1 MKHNKKELE
10 AIIDKTMNGVR
21 DEHLD
26 PRAVD
31 GSASRVW
38 ARIATEQNTSTAAD
52 RTTVA
57 AEHINSCADFQSLIP
72 SYLRR
77 ELSPAR
83 TLLLEDHS
91 QECIP
96 CRKALKEARTGR
108 TAAAMRATVKPA
120 SSSGVNFTSWRW
132 AVAASIAIAV
142 AVGALFF
149 SKLMPSGGTLAATV
163 ESTSGA
169 IYRVTDAGTLA
180 MAVGEEIGK
189 GVRVRTAKDSGAV
202 VRLADGS
209 RVEMRERAEFSI
221 SENGGGV
228 TLHLDRGDVIVEAAK
243 QGAGHLFVATP
254 DSLVS
259 VKGTIFAVGSGTK
272 GSRVSVVEGE
282 VHVNHAGADKVLL
295 PGDQTTT
302 GASLRPVSVKDDIA
316 WSRNATRYA
325 KMVTELAALRKD
337 IAAQVPHPGVRY
349 SSRFLDL
356 APEGTVFYAALPNL
370 ATTLGESHR
379 IMQERIAQ
387 NPALSEWMKGQ
398 EGSVAHGPGLNEAMA
413 RVREFGEYLGDEI
426 VVTAGTNAQGQPDA
440 FLVLGELKNAGGF
453 RPFLEKQIADLKTAE
468 KDAPNV
474 RIIEDPS
481 AADAVPTP
489 SSAAAAVEE
498 TTTVIAGKKGSA
510 VKKAA
515 RGRQFRDELYIWVR
529 DDFFAASPKIESLRG
544 LQAAINAPGTNRF
557 AGTPFYARI
566 ADVYREGA
574 GLIVAADLEKVIA
587 QATADAAKVPG
598 GQGRLDLYRQTGL
611 LNLKHFVVEQKEV
624 RAKTQSRA
632 VLTFNE
638 PRRGIASWLA
648 APGPM
653 GALKFVSPDANVATA
668 FVVKEPTLLVDD
680 LLGFMETASPDLR
693 KRLRELETQNGLDI
707 KRDFAAPLGGEF
719 AFAIDGPVL
728 PTPSWKMVMEV
739 YDQKH
744 LQGTFESVVGK
755 LNAWAAEHGQKGL
768 TLTASGGS
776 PNIYTLRSVD
786 FGLEVHYTFAEGYL
800 IAAPTS
806 ALLTRALQYRESGVS
821 LLTSARFTA
830 ALPEDGNTNFSA
842 VFYHNLAPLLQPLA
856 GAIGD
861 RAKSLGEEQQ
871 KAIAAF
877 AANSEPTLAYAY
889 AQGDRITLAANTEGG
904 PFGLSPGS
912 LLGLPNSFAMQHI
925 LMEAME
931 GKSGGDHHTREKK

>member
-1 MKHNKKELE
+1 MKRNKKELE
-10 AIIDKTMNGVR
+10 AI
-21 DEHLD
+21 LD
-26 PRAVD
+26 QTVNSVLGEQPDTQVVD
-31 GSASRVW
+31 AAASRVW
-38 ARIATEQNTSTAAD
+38 ARIAAEQNPSAVVMTAA
-52 RTTVA
+52 A
-57 AEHINSCADFQSLIP
+57 PASEHINNCDDFQSLIP

-83 TLLLEDHS
+83 ALLLEDHT

-108 TAAAMRATVKPA
+108 TAAARAQFNQPA
-120 SSSGVNFTSWRW
+120 PAARTGFTTWRW
-132 AVAASIAIAV
+132 AVAASLAMAV

-149 SKLMPSGGTLAATV
+149 SNLMPSGGALAATV
-163 ESTSGA
+163 ESANGA
-169 IYRVTDAGTLA
+169 LYRVTDAGTLA
-180 MAVGEEIGK
+180 MVVGEEIGK

-209 RVEMRERAEFSI
+209 RVEMRERSEFSI
-221 SENGGGV
+221 SQNGQGV

-259 VKGTIFAVGSGTK
+259 VKGTIFSVGSGTK

-282 VHVNHAGADKVLL
+282 VHVKHSGADKVLL

-302 GASLRPVSVKDDIA
+302 GASLVPVAVKDDIA
-316 WSRNATRYA
+316 WSRNASRYA
-325 KMVTELAALRKD
+325 KMVTELAAMRKD
-337 IAAQVPHPGVRY
+337 IAQQVPHPGVRY
-349 SSRFLDL
+349 STRFLDL
-356 APEGTVFYAALPNL
+356 APEGTVLYAALPNL

-387 NPALSEWMKGQ
+387 NPALSQWMREQ
-398 EGSVAHGPGLNEAMA
+398 EASAAHGPGLNQTMA
-413 RVREFGEYLGDEI
+413 RVREFGQYLGDEI
-426 VVTAGTNAQGQPDA
+426 VVTAGTNAQGTPDA
-440 FLVLGELKNAGGF
+440 FLVLGELKNAQGF
-453 RPFLEKQIADLKTAE
+453 RPFLEKQIGDLKSVD
-468 KDAPNV
+468 KGAPKV
-474 RIIEDPS
+474 SIIDDPS
-481 AADAVPTP
+481 AVASAP
-489 SSAAAAVEE
+489 AAAA
-498 TTTVIAGKKGSA
+498 TTNGDKKTV
-510 VKKAA
+510 
-515 RGRQFRDELYIWVR
+515 RGHINNNELFIWIR
-529 DDFFAASPKIESLRG
+529 DDFFAASPKLEQLKG
-544 LQAAINAPGTNRF
+544 LQATINAPGTNRF
-557 AGTPFYARI
+557 AGTSFYSRI
-566 ADVYREGA
+566 ADVYKEGA

-587 QATADAAKVPG
+587 QATSDAAKVG
-598 GQGRLDLYRQTGL
+598 GQQQLDLYRQTGL

-624 RAKTQSRA
+624 KAKTQSRA
-632 VLTFNE
+632 VLSFNE

-653 GALKFVSPDANVATA
+653 GALKFISPDANVATA

-693 KRLRELETQNGLDI
+693 KRLRELETQNSLDL

-728 PTPSWKMVMEV
+728 PTPSWKMIMEV
-739 YDQKH
+739 YDQQH
-744 LQGTFESVVGK
+744 LQQTFESVVGK
-755 LNAWAAEHGQKGL
+755 LNAWAAANGQKGL

-821 LLTSARFTA
+821 LVTSARFTA

-861 RAKSLGEEQQ
+861 RAGSLNEDQQ

-877 AANSEPTLAYAY
+877 AANSQPTLAYAY

-925 LMEAME
+925 MMEAME
-931 GKSGGDHHTREKK
+931 GKGDAKEKK

>member
-1 MKHNKKELE
+1 MKRNKKELE
-10 AIIDKTMNGVR
+10 AIIDQTVN
-21 DEHLD
+21 
-26 PRAVD
+26 AVLSEQPD
-31 GSASRVW
+31 TRTVDDAGSRVW
-38 ARIATEQNTSTAAD
+38 ARIAAD
-52 RTTVA
+52 RNISA
-57 AEHINSCADFQSLIP
+57 AATSPSATASEHINNCGDFQSLIP

-83 TLLLEDHS
+83 TLLLEDHT

-108 TAAAMRATVKPA
+108 TAAVRAQLNSPA
-120 SSSGVNFTSWRW
+120 RSSQANFTAWRW
-132 AVAASIAIAV
+132 AVAASLAVAV
-142 AVGALFF
+142 AVGALFL
-149 SKLMPSGGTLAATV
+149 SNRLPSGAALAATV
-163 ESTSGA
+163 ESANGA
-169 IYRVTDAGTLA
+169 LYRVTDAGTLA

-209 RVEMRERAEFSI
+209 RVEMRERSEFSI
-221 SENGGGV
+221 TETAQGV
-228 TLHLDRGDVIVEAAK
+228 TLNLDRGDVIVEAAK

-259 VKGTIFAVGSGTK
+259 VKGTIFSVGSGTK
-272 GSRVSVVEGE
+272 GSRVSVIEGE
-282 VHVNHAGADKVLL
+282 VHVNHSGADKVLL

-302 GASLRPVSVKDDIA
+302 GASLVPVAVKDDIA
-316 WSRNATRYA
+316 WSRNASRYA
-325 KMVTELAALRKD
+325 KMVTELAALRKEV
-337 IAAQVPHPGVRY
+337 AQQVPHPGVRY
-349 SSRFLDL
+349 STRFLDL
-356 APEGTVFYAALPNL
+356 APEGTVLYAALPNL

-387 NPALSEWMKGQ
+387 NPALSQWMREQ
-398 EGSVAHGPGLNEAMA
+398 ESSSAHGPGLNQTMA
-413 RVREFGEYLGDEI
+413 RVREFGQYLGDEI
-426 VVTAGTNAQGQPDA
+426 VVTAGTNAQGNPDA
-440 FLVLGELKNAGGF
+440 FLVLGELKNAQGF
-453 RPFLEKQIADLKTAE
+453 RPFLEKQIGDLKSVD
-468 KDAPNV
+468 KGAPKIS
-474 RIIEDPS
+474 IIDDPATVTP
-481 AADAVPTP
+481 AAV
-489 SSAAAAVEE
+489 AAAPA
-498 TTTVIAGKKGSA
+498 TTGGAKTV
-510 VKKAA
+510 A
-515 RGRQFRDELYIWVR
+515 RKINNNNELFIWIR
-529 DDFFAASPKIESLRG
+529 DDFFAASPKIESLRS

-557 AGTPFYARI
+557 AGTPFYTRI
-566 ADVYREGA
+566 ADVYKEGA
-574 GLIVAADLEKVIA
+574 GLIVAADLERVIA
-587 QATADAAKVPG
+587 QATSDVAKAG
-598 GQGRLDLYRQTGL
+598 GQQRLDLYRQTGL

-624 RAKTQSRA
+624 KAKTQSRA
-632 VLTFNE
+632 VVTFNE

-693 KRLRELETQNGLDI
+693 KRLRELETQNGIDL

-728 PTPSWKMVMEV
+728 PTPSWKMIMEV
-739 YDQKH
+739 YDQQH
-744 LQGTFESVVGK
+744 LQQTFESVVGK
-755 LNAWAAEHGQKGL
+755 LNAWAAQHGQKGL

-821 LLTSARFTA
+821 LVTSARFTS

-856 GAIGD
+856 ESIGD

-871 KAIAAF
+871 KAITAF
-877 AANSEPTLAYAY
+877 AANTTPTLAYAY

-925 LMEAME
+925 LMEAMD
-931 GKSGGDHHTREKK
+931 GKKAGGSPDKK

>member
-1 MKHNKKELE
+1 MTHNKKDLE
-10 AIIDKTMNGVR
+10 AIIDETLNGVR
-21 DEHLD
+21 NEHLD

-31 GSASRVW
+31 DTASRVW

-52 RTTVA
+52 KTTVA
-57 AEHINSCADFQSLIP
+57 AEHINSCADFQSLLP

-83 TLLLEDHS
+83 TLLLEDHT

-96 CRKALKEARTGR
+96 CRKALKEARTGVR
-108 TAAAMRATVKPA
+108 TAAARATLQPA
-120 SSSGVNFTSWRW
+120 RSSGSNFTSWRW

-142 AVGALFF
+142 AFGALFF
-149 SKLMPSGGTLAATV
+149 SKFMPSGSALAATV

-169 IYRVTDAGTLA
+169 LYRVTDAGTLA
-180 MAVGEEIGK
+180 MAVGEEVGK

-209 RVEMRERAEFSI
+209 RVEMRERSEFSI
-221 SENGGGV
+221 SENGGGL

-302 GASLRPVSVKDDIA
+302 GANLALVSVKDDIA
-316 WSRNATRYA
+316 WSSNATRYA

-337 IAAQVPHPGVRY
+337 IAQQVPHPGVRY

-356 APEGTVFYAALPNL
+356 APEGTVLYAALPNL

-387 NPALSEWMKGQ
+387 NPALAAWMKEQ
-398 EGSVAHGPGLNEAMA
+398 EGSAAHGAGLDQAMA

-426 VVTAGTNAQGQPDA
+426 VVTAGMNAQGHPDA

-453 RPFLEKQIADLKTAE
+453 RPFLEKQVGDLKTAE
-468 KDAPNV
+468 KGAPNV

-481 AADAVPTP
+481 AVAVPAP
-489 SSAAAAVEE
+489 AATTTVTE
-498 TTTVIAGKKGSA
+498 TTTVNRKGRT
-510 VKKAA
+510 VKKTGG
-515 RGRQFRDELYIWVR
+515 GRRVDHELYVWIR

-544 LQAAINAPGTNRF
+544 LQAAINASGTNRF
-557 AGTPFYARI
+557 AGTPFYSRI
-566 ADVYREGA
+566 ADVYKEGA
-574 GLIVAADLEKVIA
+574 GLIVAADLEKVIN
-587 QATADAAKVPG
+587 QATSDAAKVPG
-598 GQGRLDLYRQTGL
+598 GQARLDLYRQTGL
-611 LNLKHFVVEQKEV
+611 LNLKHFVIEQKEV
-624 RAKTQSRA
+624 KAKTQSRA
-632 VLTFNE
+632 VVTFNE

-693 KRLRELETQNGLDI
+693 KRLRELETQNGLDLR
-707 KRDFAAPLGGEF
+707 RDFAAPLGGEF
-719 AFAIDGPVL
+719 AFAIDGPLL

-755 LNAWAAEHGQKGL
+755 LNEWAAQHGQKGL

-856 GAIGD
+856 GAISE

-877 AANSEPTLAYAY
+877 AANSQPTLAYAY

-925 LMEAME
+925 LMEAMD
-931 GKSGGDHHTREKK
+931 GKKSDNTREKK

>member
-1 MKHNKKELE
+1 MKRNKKELE
-10 AIIDKTMNGVR
+10 AIIDQTVK
-21 DEHLD
+21 
-26 PRAVD
+26 AVVGEQPD
-31 GSASRVW
+31 AQTVDAAASRTW
-38 ARIATEQNTSTAAD
+38 ARIAAEQNGA
-52 RTTVA
+52 TVA
-57 AEHINSCADFQSLIP
+57 ASAAPASAHINNCGDFQSLIP
-72 SYLRR
+72 SYLRH

-83 TLLLEDHS
+83 TLLLEDHT

-96 CRKALKEARTGR
+96 CRKSLKEARTGR
-108 TAAAMRATVKPA
+108 TAAARAAFNQPA
-120 SSSGVNFTSWRW
+120 RTSQTNFTAWRW
-132 AVAASIAIAV
+132 AVAASLAV
-142 AVGALFF
+142 AVVVGALFF
-149 SKLMPSGGTLAATV
+149 SNRFLDTGAALAATV
-163 ESTSGA
+163 ESANGA
-169 IYRVTDAGTLA
+169 LYRVTDAGTLA

-209 RVEMRERAEFSI
+209 RVEMRERSEFSI
-221 SENGGGV
+221 SQNGQGV

-259 VKGTIFAVGSGTK
+259 VKGTIFSVGSGTK

-282 VHVNHAGADKVLL
+282 VHVKHSGADKVLL
-295 PGDQTTT
+295 PGDQTVT
-302 GASLRPVSVKDDIA
+302 GASLVPVAVKDDIA
-316 WSRNATRYA
+316 WSRNASRYA

-337 IAAQVPHPGVRY
+337 IAQQVPHPGVRY
-349 SSRFLDL
+349 STRFLDL
-356 APEGTVFYAALPNL
+356 APEGTVLYAALPNL

-387 NPALSEWMKGQ
+387 NPALSQWMK
-398 EGSVAHGPGLNEAMA
+398 EHESSTAHGPGLNQTMA
-413 RVREFGEYLGDEI
+413 RVREFGQYLGDEI
-426 VVTAGTNAQGQPDA
+426 VVTAGTNAQGDPDA
-440 FLVLGELKNAGGF
+440 FLVFGELKNGAEF
-453 RPFLEKQIADLKTAE
+453 RSFLEKQIADLKSAE
-468 KDAPNV
+468 KGAPNV
-474 RIIEDPS
+474 RIIDDPS
-481 AADAVPTP
+481 AVT
-489 SSAAAAVEE
+489 SSAPAAA
-498 TTTVIAGKKGSA
+498 TTGDKKVARKIANNN
-510 VKKAA
+510 
-515 RGRQFRDELYIWVR
+515 ELFVWVR
-529 DDFFAASPKIESLRG
+529 ADFFAASPKLDSLRG
-544 LQAAINAPGTNRF
+544 LQATINAPGTNRF
-557 AGTPFYARI
+557 AGTPFYKRI
-566 ADVYREGA
+566 GEVYKEGA
-574 GLIVAADLEKVIA
+574 GLIVAADLERIIA
-587 QATADAAKVPG
+587 QATSDAAKVG
-598 GQGRLDLYRQTGL
+598 GQQRLDLYRQTGL

-624 RAKTQSRA
+624 KAKTQSRA
-632 VLTFNE
+632 VLSFNE

-693 KRLRELETQNGLDI
+693 KRLRELETQNGLDL

-739 YDQKH
+739 YDQQH

-755 LNAWAAEHGQKGL
+755 LNAWAAQHGQKGL

-800 IAAPTS
+800 IAAPTA

-821 LLTSARFTA
+821 LMTSARFTS

-856 GAIGD
+856 GAVGD
-861 RAKSLGEEQQ
+861 RAKSLSEDQQ

-877 AANSEPTLAYAY
+877 AANSQPTLAYAY

-925 LMEAME
+925 MMEAME
-931 GKSGGDHHTREKK
+931 GKGGAPEKK

>member
-1 MKHNKKELE
+1 MKRNKKELE
-10 AIIDKTMNGVR
+10 AILDQTVDAVRAEQPDTHAIDT
-21 DEHLD
+21 
-26 PRAVD
+26 A
-31 GSASRVW
+31 ASRVW
-38 ARIATEQNTSTAAD
+38 ARIAADQNISSAATSPTAA
-52 RTTVA
+52 A
-57 AEHINSCADFQSLIP
+57 PASEHINNCGDFQTLIP
-72 SYLRR
+72 FFLRH

-83 TLLLEDHS
+83 ALLLEDHT

-108 TAAAMRATVKPA
+108 TAAVRAQLNSPA
-120 SSSGVNFTSWRW
+120 RLTGANFTAWRW
-132 AVAASIAIAV
+132 AVAASVLVAV
-142 AVGALFF
+142 AVGALFL
-149 SKLMPSGGTLAATV
+149 SNRLPSGGALAATV
-163 ESTSGA
+163 ESANGA
-169 IYRVTDAGTLA
+169 LYRVTDAGTLA

-202 VRLADGS
+202 VRLSDGS
-209 RVEMRERAEFSI
+209 RVEMRERSEFSVTQ
-221 SENGGGV
+221 NGQGV

-272 GSRVSVVEGE
+272 GSRISVVEGE
-282 VHVNHAGADKVLL
+282 VHVNHSGADKVLL

-302 GASLRPVSVKDDIA
+302 GASLKPVSVKDDIA
-316 WSRNATRYA
+316 WSRNASRYA

-337 IAAQVPHPGVRY
+337 IAQQVPHPGVRY
-349 SSRFLDL
+349 STRFLDL
-356 APEGTVFYAALPNL
+356 APEGTVLYAALPNL

-387 NPALSEWMKGQ
+387 NPALSQWMREQ
-398 EGSVAHGPGLNEAMA
+398 ESSTAHGPGLNQTMA
-413 RVREFGEYLGDEI
+413 RVREFGQYLGDEI
-426 VVTAGTNAQGQPDA
+426 VVTAGTDAGGNPDA
-440 FLVLGELKNAGGF
+440 FLVLGELKNAQGF
-453 RPFLEKQIADLKTAE
+453 RPFLEKQIADLKSAE
-468 KDAPNV
+468 KGAPKIS
-474 RIIEDPS
+474 IIDDPG
-481 AADAVPTP
+481 AA
-489 SSAAAAVEE
+489 
-498 TTTVIAGKKGSA
+498 TTTTTTAAPAPATAAKTKGDRKVARKVINNN
-510 VKKAA
+510 
-515 RGRQFRDELYIWVR
+515 ELYVWIR
-529 DDFFAASPKIESLRG
+529 NDFFAASPKLESLRG
-544 LQAAINAPGTNRF
+544 LQATMNAPGTNRF
-557 AGTPFYARI
+557 AGTPFYSRI

-574 GLIVAADLEKVIA
+574 GLIVAADLERVIA
-587 QATADAAKVPG
+587 QATSDAAKVG
-598 GQGRLDLYRQTGL
+598 GQQRLDLYRQTGL

-624 RAKTQSRA
+624 KAKTQSRA
-632 VLTFNE
+632 VLSFNE

-693 KRLRELETQNGLDI
+693 KRLRELETQNGLDL

-728 PTPSWKMVMEV
+728 PTPSWKMIMEV
-739 YDQKH
+739 YDQQH
-744 LQGTFESVVGK
+744 LQQTFESVVGK
-755 LNAWAAEHGQKGL
+755 LNAWAAQNGQKGL
-768 TLTASGGS
+768 TLSASGGS

-800 IAAPTS
+800 IAAPTA

-821 LLTSARFTA
+821 LVTSARFTS

-861 RAKSLGEEQQ
+861 RAQSLGEEQQ

-877 AANSEPTLAYAY
+877 AASSQPTLAYAY

-931 GKSGGDHHTREKK
+931 GKGGRKGDAPEKK

>member
-1 MKHNKKELE
+1 MKRNKKELE
-10 AIIDKTMNGVR
+10 AIIDQTVEAVLGDQPDVR
-21 DEHLD
+21 T
-26 PRAVD
+26 VD
-31 GSASRVW
+31 TAASRVW
-38 ARIATEQNTSTAAD
+38 ARIAADQSMSASATSPTAA
-52 RTTVA
+52 A
-57 AEHINSCADFQSLIP
+57 PASAHINNCGDFQSLIP
-72 SYLRR
+72 SFLRH

-83 TLLLEDHS
+83 ALLLEDHT

-108 TAAAMRATVKPA
+108 TAAVRAQLNSPA
-120 SSSGVNFTSWRW
+120 RSTGTNFTAWRW
-132 AVAASIAIAV
+132 AVAASLAVAV
-142 AVGALFF
+142 AVGALFL
-149 SKLMPSGGTLAATV
+149 SNRLPSGGALAATV
-163 ESTSGA
+163 ESANGA
-169 IYRVTDAGTLA
+169 LYRVTDAGTLA

-209 RVEMRERAEFSI
+209 RVEMRERSEFSI
-221 SENGGGV
+221 TQNGQGV

-243 QGAGHLFVATP
+243 QGAGNLFVATP

-259 VKGTIFAVGSGTK
+259 VKGTIFSVGSGTK

-282 VHVNHAGADKVLL
+282 VHVNHSGADKVLL
-295 PGDQTTT
+295 PGDQTVT
-302 GASLRPVSVKDDIA
+302 GASLTPVAVKDDIA
-316 WSRNATRYA
+316 WSRNAARYT
-325 KMVTELAALRKD
+325 KMVTELAALRKE
-337 IAAQVPHPGVRY
+337 IAQQVPHPGVRY
-349 SSRFLDL
+349 STRFLDL
-356 APEGTVFYAALPNL
+356 APEGTVLYAALPNL

-387 NPALSEWMKGQ
+387 NPALSQWMREQ
-398 EGSVAHGPGLNEAMA
+398 ESSPAHGPGLNQTMA
-413 RVREFGEYLGDEI
+413 RVREFGQYLGDEI
-426 VVTAGTNAQGQPDA
+426 VVTAGTNAQGQPDG
-440 FLVLGELKNAGGF
+440 FLVLGELKDAAGF
-453 RPFLEKQIADLKTAE
+453 RPFLEKQIGDLKSAE
-468 KDAPNV
+468 KGAPKV
-474 RIIEDPS
+474 SIIDDPS
-481 AADAVPTP
+481 AVAATAPAP
-489 SSAAAAVEE
+489 AAA
-498 TTTVIAGKKGSA
+498 TTGN
-510 VKKAA
+510 KKAA
-515 RGRQFRDELYIWVR
+515 RKLADNNELFIWIR
-529 DDFFAASPKIESLRG
+529 NDFFAASPKIEQLRG
-544 LQAAINAPGTNRF
+544 LQTIINSPGTNRF
-557 AGTPFYARI
+557 AGTPFYTRI
-566 ADVYREGA
+566 GEVYKEGA
-574 GLIVAADLEKVIA
+574 GLIVAADLERVIA
-587 QATADAAKVPG
+587 QATSDVAKVG
-598 GQGRLDLYRQTGL
+598 GQQRLDLYRQTGL

-624 RAKTQSRA
+624 KAKTQSRA

-693 KRLRELETQNGLDI
+693 KRLRELETQNGLDL

-728 PTPSWKMVMEV
+728 PTPSWKMIMEV

-744 LQGTFESVVGK
+744 LQQTFESVVGK
-755 LNAWAAEHGQKGL
+755 LNAWAAANGQKGL

-800 IAAPTS
+800 IAAPTA

-821 LLTSARFTA
+821 LMTSARFTS

-842 VFYHNLAPLLQPLA
+842 VIYHNLAPLLQPLA
-856 GAIGD
+856 GAVGD

-877 AANSEPTLAYAY
+877 AADSQPTLAYAY

-925 LMEAME
+925 MMEAME
-931 GKSGGDHHTREKK
+931 GKTNGAADKK

>member
-1 MKHNKKELE
+1 MKRNKKELE
-10 AIIDKTMNGVR
+10 SILDETMNDMRNEQLNSRVI
-21 DEHLD
+21 DE
-26 PRAVD
+26 A
-31 GSASRVW
+31 ATRVW
-38 ARIATEQNTSTAAD
+38 ARIAAEQNPASVMTP
-52 RTTVA
+52 A
-57 AEHINSCADFQSLIP
+57 AERIDSCADFQSLIP
-72 SYLRR
+72 SHLRR

-83 TLLLEDHS
+83 TLLLEDHT

-96 CRKALKEARTGR
+96 CRKALKEARYGR
-108 TAAAMRATVKPA
+108 AAATRATLKPA
-120 SSSGVNFTSWRW
+120 RAAQTNFTAWRW
-132 AVAASIAIAV
+132 AVAASVVMAV

-149 SKLMPSGGTLAATV
+149 SKLVPSGGTLAATV
-163 ESTSGA
+163 ESTTGA
-169 IYRVTDAGTLA
+169 LYRVTDAGTLA

-189 GVRVRTAKDSGAV
+189 GVHVRTAKDSGAV
-202 VRLADGS
+202 VKLADGS
-209 RVEMRERAEFSI
+209 RVEMRERSEFSV
-221 SENGGGV
+221 SENGDGL

-243 QGAGHLFVATP
+243 QGAKHLYVATP

-282 VHVNHAGADKVLL
+282 VHVNHSGADKVLL

-302 GASLRPVSVKDDIA
+302 GASLVPVSVSADVA

-325 KMVTELAALRKD
+325 KMVNELAALRKD
-337 IAAQVPHPGVRY
+337 IAQQVPHPGVRY
-349 SSRFLDL
+349 STRFLDL
-356 APEGTVFYAALPNL
+356 APEGTVLYAALPNL

-387 NPALSEWMKGQ
+387 NPALSEWMKEQ
-398 EGSVAHGPGLNEAMA
+398 DNSPAHGPGLNQTMA
-413 RVREFGEYLGDEI
+413 RVREFGEYLGNEI
-426 VVTAGTNAQGQPDA
+426 VVTAGTNAQGNPDA
-440 FLVLGELKNAGGF
+440 FLVLGELKNGQGF
-453 RPFLEKQIADLKTAE
+453 RPFLEKQINDLKATG
-468 KDAPNV
+468 KGTPNI
-474 RIIEDPS
+474 RIVDDPS
-481 AADAVPTP
+481 TVAATP
-489 SSAAAAVEE
+489 AAQTTNAANGEKKSE
-498 TTTVIAGKKGSA
+498 GQKTVSN
-510 VKKAA
+510 
-515 RGRQFRDELYIWVR
+515 RTSREELYVWIR
-529 DDFFAASPKIESLRG
+529 DDFFAASPKIEQLKG
-544 LQAAINAPGTNRF
+544 LQASLNAPGTSRF
-557 AGTPFYARI
+557 IGTPFYARI
-566 ADVYREGA
+566 ADVYKEGA

-587 QATADAAKVPG
+587 QATSDAGKGPD
-598 GQGRLDLYRQTGL
+598 GQKQLELYKQAGL
-611 LNLKHFVVEQKEV
+611 FNLKHFVVEQKEV
-624 RAKTQSRA
+624 KARTQSRA

-653 GALKFVSPDANVATA
+653 GALKFISPDAHVATA

-707 KRDFAAPLGGEF
+707 KRDFAAPLGGEY

-728 PTPSWKMVMEV
+728 PTPSWKMIVEV

-744 LQGTFESVVGK
+744 LQQTFESVVGK
-755 LNAWAAEHGQKGL
+755 LNAWAAQHGQKGL
-768 TLTASGGS
+768 TLEQSG
-776 PNIYTLRSVD
+776 NMYTLRSVD

-800 IAAPTS
+800 IAAPSS

-821 LLTSARFTA
+821 LMTSPKFIA

-842 VFYHNLAPLLQPLA
+842 VIYHNLAALLQPLA
-856 GAIGD
+856 GTISD

-904 PFGLSPGS
+904 PFGLSPGN
-912 LLGLPNSFAMQHI
+912 LLGLPNAFAMQHI
-925 LMEAME
+925 MMEAM
-931 GKSGGDHHTREKK
+931 DEKKGNTPEKK

>member
-1 MKHNKKELE
+1 MKRNKKELE
-10 AIIDKTMNGVR
+10 AIIDQTVNAVLR
-21 DEHLD
+21 DQPD
-26 PRAVD
+26 ASTVD
-31 GSASRVW
+31 ASASRVW
-38 ARIATEQNTSTAAD
+38 ARIAADQNISATATSPAA
-52 RTTVA
+52 TA
-57 AEHINSCADFQSLIP
+57 AEHINNCGDFQSLIP

-83 TLLLEDHS
+83 ALLLEDHT

-108 TAAAMRATVKPA
+108 TAAARATFNQPA
-120 SSSGVNFTSWRW
+120 RASQTNFTAWRW
-132 AVAASIAIAV
+132 AVAASLAV
-142 AVGALFF
+142 AVVVGALFF
-149 SKLMPSGGTLAATV
+149 SNRFLDTGAALAATV
-163 ESTSGA
+163 ESANGA
-169 IYRVTDAGTLA
+169 LYRVTDAGTLA
-180 MAVGEEIGK
+180 MVVGEEIGK

-209 RVEMRERAEFSI
+209 RVEMRERSEFSI
-221 SENGGGV
+221 TQNGQGV

-243 QGAGHLFVATP
+243 QGAGQLFVATP

-282 VHVNHAGADKVLL
+282 VHVNHSGADKVLL
-295 PGDQTTT
+295 PGDQTVT
-302 GASLRPVSVKDDIA
+302 GASLKPVAVKDDIA
-316 WSRNATRYA
+316 WSRNASRYA

-337 IAAQVPHPGVRY
+337 IAQQVPHPGVRY
-349 SSRFLDL
+349 STRFLDL
-356 APEGTVFYAALPNL
+356 APEGTVLYAALPNL

-387 NPALSEWMKGQ
+387 NPALSEWMREQ
-398 EGSVAHGPGLNEAMA
+398 ESSAAHGPGLNQTMA
-413 RVREFGEYLGDEI
+413 RVREFGQYLGDEI
-426 VVTAGTNAQGQPDA
+426 VVTAGTNAQGNPDA
-440 FLVLGELKNAGGF
+440 FLVLGELKNAAGF
-453 RPFLEKQIADLKTAE
+453 RPFLEKQIADLKSVD
-468 KDAPNV
+468 KGAPKVN
-474 RIIEDPS
+474 IIDDPS
-481 AADAVPTP
+481 AAATTAPAP
-489 SSAAAAVEE
+489 AAA
-498 TTTVIAGKKGSA
+498 TTTSGDKK
-510 VKKAA
+510 VA
-515 RGRQFRDELYIWVR
+515 RKIVNNNELYVWIR
-529 DDFFAASPKIESLRG
+529 EDFFAASPKLEQLKG
-544 LQAAINAPGTNRF
+544 LQATINAPGTNRF
-557 AGTPFYARI
+557 AGTPFYSRI
-566 ADVYREGA
+566 ADVYKEGA
-574 GLIVAADLEKVIA
+574 GLIVAADLERVIA
-587 QATADAAKVPG
+587 QATSNAAKEPN
-598 GQGRLDLYRQTGL
+598 GQKQLDLYRQTGL

-624 RAKTQSRA
+624 KAKTQSRA
-632 VLTFNE
+632 VLSFNE

-693 KRLRELETQNGLDI
+693 KRLRELETQNGLDL

-728 PTPSWKMVMEV
+728 PTPSWKMIVEV

-821 LLTSARFTA
+821 LVTSARFTS

-877 AANSEPTLAYAY
+877 AASSTPTLAYAY

-931 GKSGGDHHTREKK
+931 GKGGRKGDAPEKK

>member
-1 MKHNKKELE
+1 MKRNKKEIE
-10 AIIDKTMNGVR
+10 TIIDQAAEGVR
-21 DEHLD
+21 REQPDT
-26 PRAVD
+26 RAVD
-31 GSASRVW
+31 TAATRVW
-38 ARIATEQNTSTAAD
+38 ARIAADQNISAAATSPTA
-52 RTTVA
+52 VA
-57 AEHINSCADFQSLIP
+57 SEYINNCGDFQTLIP

-83 TLLLEDHS
+83 ALLLEDHT

-108 TAAAMRATVKPA
+108 TAAAARATLNQPA
-120 SSSGVNFTSWRW
+120 RSAQTNFTAWRW
-132 AVAASIAIAV
+132 AVAASVLVAV

-149 SKLMPSGGTLAATV
+149 SNRFSDTGAALAATV
-163 ESTSGA
+163 ESANGA
-169 IYRVTDAGTLA
+169 LYRVTDAGTLA
-180 MAVGEEIGK
+180 MVVGEEIGK

-209 RVEMRERAEFSI
+209 RVEMRERSEFSI
-221 SENGGGV
+221 TQNGQGV

-243 QGAGHLFVATP
+243 QGAGQLFVATP

-302 GASLRPVSVKDDIA
+302 GASIKPVAVKDDIA
-316 WSRNATRYA
+316 WSRNASRYA

-337 IAAQVPHPGVRY
+337 IAQQVPHPGVRY
-349 SSRFLDL
+349 STRFLDL
-356 APEGTVFYAALPNL
+356 APEGTVLYAALPNL

-387 NPALSEWMKGQ
+387 NPALSQWMREQ
-398 EGSVAHGPGLNEAMA
+398 ESSTAHGPGLNQTMA
-413 RVREFGEYLGDEI
+413 RVREFGQYLGDEI
-426 VVTAGTNAQGQPDA
+426 VVTAGMNAQGNPDA
-440 FLVLGELKNAGGF
+440 FLVLGELKNTEGF
-453 RPFLEKQIADLKTAE
+453 RPFLEKQINDLKSVD
-468 KDAPNV
+468 KGAPKV
-474 RIIEDPS
+474 SIIDDPS
-481 AADAVPTP
+481 AIAAPTAP
-489 SSAAAAVEE
+489 AAVA
-498 TTTVIAGKKGSA
+498 TKGDRK
-510 VKKAA
+510 VA
-515 RGRQFRDELYIWVR
+515 RKVVDNNELFIWIR
-529 DDFFAASPKIESLRG
+529 NDFFAASPKLEQLKA

-557 AGTPFYARI
+557 AGTPFYSRI
-566 ADVYREGA
+566 ADVYKEGA
-574 GLIVAADLEKVIA
+574 GLIVAADLERVIA
-587 QATADAAKVPG
+587 QATSDVAKVG
-598 GQGRLDLYRQTGL
+598 GQQRLDLYRQTGL

-624 RAKTQSRA
+624 KAKTQSRA
-632 VLTFNE
+632 VLSFNE

-653 GALKFVSPDANVATA
+653 GALKFVSPEAHVATA

-693 KRLRELETQNGLDI
+693 KRLRELETQNGLDL

-728 PTPSWKMVMEV
+728 PTPSWKMIMEV
-739 YDQKH
+739 YDQQH
-744 LQGTFESVVGK
+744 LQRTFESVVGK
-755 LNAWAAEHGQKGL
+755 LNAWAAQNGQKGL

-800 IAAPTS
+800 IAAPTA

-821 LLTSARFTA
+821 LMTSARFTS

-877 AANSEPTLAYAY
+877 AANSQPTLAYAY

-925 LMEAME
+925 LMEAMD
-931 GKSGGDHHTREKK
+931 GKGGDNSKGNTPQQK

>member
-1 MKHNKKELE
+1 MKRNKKELE
-10 AIIDKTMNGVR
+10 TILDETLHNMSNEPLETRAID
-21 DEHLD
+21 D
-26 PRAVD
+26 A
-31 GSASRVW
+31 ASRVW
-38 ARIATEQNTSTAAD
+38 ARIAAD
-52 RTTVA
+52 HNPASVMTPA
-57 AEHINSCADFQSLIP
+57 AERIDCCADFQTLIP

-77 ELSPAR
+77 DLSPAR
-83 TLLLEDHS
+83 TMLLEDHT

-108 TAAAMRATVKPA
+108 VAATRAAMKPA
-120 SSSGVNFTSWRW
+120 RASQTNFTAWRW
-132 AVAASIAIAV
+132 AMAASVVV
-142 AVGALFF
+142 AVVVGGLFY
-149 SKLMPSGGTLAATV
+149 SNRMPSGGALAATV
-163 ESTSGA
+163 ESTTGA
-169 IYRVTDAGTLA
+169 LYKVTDAGTLA

-189 GVRVRTAKDSGAV
+189 GVHVRTAKDSGAV
-202 VRLADGS
+202 VRLNDGS
-209 RVEMRERAEFSI
+209 LVEMRERSEFSV
-221 SENGGGV
+221 SENGQGL

-243 QGAGHLFVATP
+243 QGAKHLYVATP

-282 VHVNHAGADKVLL
+282 VHVNHSGADKVLK
-295 PGDQTTT
+295 PGDQTVT
-302 GASLRPVSVKDDIA
+302 GASLVPVSVAADVA
-316 WSRNATRYA
+316 WSRNAARYA
-325 KMVTELAALRKD
+325 KMATELAALRRD
-337 IAAQVPHPGVRY
+337 IAQQVPHPGVRY
-349 SSRFLDL
+349 STRFLDL
-356 APEGTVFYAALPNL
+356 APEGTVLYAALPNL

-387 NPALSEWMKGQ
+387 NPALSQWMKEQ
-398 EGSVAHGPGLNEAMA
+398 ETSSAHGPGLNQTMA

-426 VVTAGTNAQGQPDA
+426 VVTAGTNAQGNPDA
-440 FLVLGELKNAGGF
+440 FLVLGELKNAQGF
-453 RPFLEKQIADLKTAE
+453 RPFVEKQINDLKNVD
-468 KDAPNV
+468 KGAPNV
-474 RIIEDPS
+474 RIIDDPNAV
-481 AADAVPTP
+481 AAP
-489 SSAAAAVEE
+489 AATAQ
-498 TTTVIAGKKGSA
+498 TTTAATSEKKTVAKKIAGNRVNK
-510 VKKAA
+510 
-515 RGRQFRDELYIWVR
+515 DELYIWIHN
-529 DDFFAASPKIESLRG
+529 DFFAASPKIESLRG
-544 LQAAINAPGTNRF
+544 LQATMSAPGTNRF
-557 AGTPFYARI
+557 IGTPFYARI
-566 ADVYREGA
+566 ADVYKEGA

-587 QATADAAKVPG
+587 QATSNAAKQPD
-598 GQGRLDLYRQTGL
+598 GQKQLELFKQAGL
-611 LNLKHFVVEQKEV
+611 FNLKHFVVEQKEV
-624 RAKTQSRA
+624 KAKTQSRA

-653 GALKFVSPDANVATA
+653 GALKFISPDAHVATA

-707 KRDFAAPLGGEF
+707 KRDFAAPLGGEY

-728 PTPSWKMVMEV
+728 PTPSWKMIVEV

-744 LQGTFESVVGK
+744 LQQTFESVVGK
-755 LNAWAAEHGQKGL
+755 LNAWAAQHGQKGL
-768 TLTASGGS
+768 TLEQAG
-776 PNIYTLRSVD
+776 NIYTLRSAD

-821 LLTSARFTA
+821 LMTSPKFIA

-842 VFYHNLAPLLQPLA
+842 VFYHNLAALLQPLA
-856 GAIGD
+856 GAVGE

-877 AANSEPTLAYAY
+877 AANSQPTLAYAY

-912 LLGLPNSFAMQHI
+912 LLGLPNAFAMQHI
-925 LMEAME
+925 MMEAM
-931 GKSGGDHHTREKK
+931 DEKKGGTPDKK

>member
-1 MKHNKKELE
+1 MIDRSIE
-10 AIIDKTMNGVR
+10 AVHHDQPDVR
-21 DEHLD
+21 TVDE
-26 PRAVD
+26 A
-31 GSASRVW
+31 AARVW
-38 ARIATEQNTSTAAD
+38 AR
-52 RTTVA
+52 VA
-57 AEHINSCADFQSLIP
+57 AEQQDATVPAALPVVAPSEYINNCTDFQSLIP
-72 SYLRR
+72 SYLRH
-77 ELSPAR
+77 ELTPAR
-83 TLLLEDHS
+83 ALLLEDHT

-108 TAAAMRATVKPA
+108 AAAARAQFNRPA
-120 SSSGVNFTSWRW
+120 ARKSQTNFTAWRW
-132 AVAASIAIAV
+132 AMAASVAV
-142 AVGALFF
+142 AVLVGGLFF
-149 SKLMPSGGTLAATV
+149 SNRLFDAGGALAATV

-169 IYRVTDAGTLA
+169 LYRVTDAGTLA
-180 MAVGEEIGK
+180 MVVGEEIGK

-209 RVEMRERAEFSI
+209 RVEMRERSEFSI
-221 SENGGGV
+221 SQNGQGV

-302 GASLRPVSVKDDIA
+302 GASLKPVAVKDDVA

-337 IAAQVPHPGVRY
+337 IAQQVPHPGVRY
-349 SSRFLDL
+349 STRFLDL
-356 APEGTVFYAALPNL
+356 APEGTVLYAALPNL
-370 ATTLGESHR
+370 ATQLGESHR

-387 NPALSEWMKGQ
+387 NPALSQWMKEQ
-398 EGSVAHGPGLNEAMA
+398 ESSTAHGPGLNQTMA
-413 RVREFGEYLGDEI
+413 RVREFGQYLGDEI
-426 VVTAGTNAQGQPDA
+426 VVTAGTNAQGEPDA
-440 FLVLGELKNAGGF
+440 FLVLGELKDSAGF
-453 RPFLEKQIADLKTAE
+453 RTFVEKQINDLKSAS
-468 KDAPNV
+468 KGGAPGV
-474 RIIEDPS
+474 RFVEDPS
-481 AADAVPTP
+481 TTTAP
-489 SSAAAAVEE
+489 AAATA
-498 TTTVIAGKKGSA
+498 TNGDKKT
-510 VKKAA
+510 A
-515 RGRQFRDELYIWVR
+515 RTGNNNELYIWVR
-529 DDFFAASPKIESLRG
+529 NDFFAASPKLEQLKT
-544 LQAAINAPGTNRF
+544 LQANLSAPGTNRF
-557 AGTPFYARI
+557 VGTPFYSRI
-566 ADVYREGA
+566 TDVYKEGA
-574 GLIVAADLEKVIA
+574 GLIVAADLERVVA
-587 QATADAAKVPG
+587 QATKDTAKQQD
-598 GQGRLDLYRQTGL
+598 GQKKLELYRQTGL

-624 RAKTQSRA
+624 KAKTQSRA
-632 VLTFNE
+632 VLTFSE

-693 KRLRELETQNGLDI
+693 KRLRELEAQNGLDL

-728 PTPSWKMVMEV
+728 PTPSWKMIMEV

-744 LQGTFESVVGK
+744 LQGTFENVVGK
-755 LNAWAAEHGQKGL
+755 LNAWAAQHGQKGL

-786 FGLEVHYTFAEGYL
+786 FGLEVHYTYAEGYL
-800 IAAPTS
+800 IAAPTA
-806 ALLTRALQYRESGVS
+806 ALLSRALQYRESGVS
-821 LLTSARFTA
+821 LVTSPRFVA

-856 GAIGD
+856 GAVGE

-877 AANSEPTLAYAY
+877 AAGAEPTLAYAY

-931 GKSGGDHHTREKK
+931 GKGNAQDKK

>member
-1 MKHNKKELE
+1 MKRNKKDIE
-10 AIIDKTMNGVR
+10 AIIDETMNGLR

-31 GSASRVW
+31 DSASRVW
-38 ARIATEQNTSTAAD
+38 ARIATEQNMSTAAD
-52 RTTVA
+52 KTTVA

-108 TAAAMRATVKPA
+108 TAAARATVKPTR
-120 SSSGVNFTSWRW
+120 SSGANFTSWRW
-132 AVAASIAIAV
+132 AVAASVAIAV

-149 SKLMPSGGTLAATV
+149 SNRLPSGPALAATV

-169 IYRVTDAGTLA
+169 LYRLTDAGTLA

-189 GVRVRTAKDSGAV
+189 GVRVRTAKESGAV

-209 RVEMRERAEFSI
+209 RVEMRERSEFSI
-221 SENGGGV
+221 SENGQGV

-302 GASLRPVSVKDDIA
+302 GASLVPVSVKDDIA
-316 WSRNATRYA
+316 WSSNATRYA

-349 SSRFLDL
+349 STRFLDL
-356 APEGTVFYAALPNL
+356 APEGTVLYAALPNL

-387 NPALSEWMKGQ
+387 NPALAAWMKEQ
-398 EGSVAHGPGLNEAMA
+398 ESSSAHGPGLNQTMA

-453 RPFLEKQIADLKTAE
+453 RPFLEKQISDLKTAE
-468 KDAPNV
+468 KGAPNV

-481 AADAVPTP
+481 VVAVPA
-489 SSAAAAVEE
+489 SSSTAVVEE
-498 TTTVIAGKKGSA
+498 ATTVTAGKKGSA

-515 RGRQFRDELYIWVR
+515 GGRRNHNELYIWIR

-544 LQAAINAPGTNRF
+544 LQATINAPGTNRF

-566 ADVYREGA
+566 ADVYKEGA
-574 GLIVAADLEKVIA
+574 GLIVAADLEKVIG
-587 QATADAAKVPG
+587 QATSDAAKVPG
-598 GQGRLDLYRQTGL
+598 GQQRLELYRQTGL
-611 LNLKHFVVEQKEV
+611 LNLKHFVIEQKEV
-624 RAKTQSRA
+624 KAKTQSRA

-693 KRLRELETQNGLDI
+693 KRLRELETQNGLDL

-719 AFAIDGPVL
+719 AFAIDGPLL
-728 PTPSWKMVMEV
+728 PTPSWKMIVEV

-744 LQGTFESVVGK
+744 LQQTFEGVVAK
-755 LNAWAAEHGQKGL
+755 LNEWASQHGQKGL

-821 LLTSARFTA
+821 LLTSARFTS

-877 AANSEPTLAYAY
+877 AANSQPTLAYAY

-925 LMEAME
+925 LMEAMD
-931 GKSGGDHHTREKK
+931 GKKNAPQQK

>member
-1 MKHNKKELE
+1 MKRNKKELE
-10 AIIDKTMNGVR
+10 AIIDRTLETVR
-21 DEHLD
+21 REQPDVQATDE
-26 PRAVD
+26 A
-31 GSASRVW
+31 AARVW
-38 ARIATEQNTSTAAD
+38 ARIATEAKSATVAS
-52 RTTVA
+52 TVA
-57 AEHINSCADFQSLIP
+57 APSEHINNCGDFQSLIP

-83 TLLLEDHS
+83 ALLLEDHT

-96 CRKALKEARTGR
+96 CRKSLKEARTGR
-108 TAAAMRATVKPA
+108 TAAARATYNQPA
-120 SSSGVNFTSWRW
+120 RPARTNFTTWRW
-132 AVAASIAIAV
+132 AVAASLAV
-142 AVGALFF
+142 AVLFGALFL
-149 SKLMPSGGTLAATV
+149 SNRLPSGPALAATV

-169 IYRVTDAGTLA
+169 LYRVTDAGTLA
-180 MAVGEEIGK
+180 MVVGEEIGK

-209 RVEMRERAEFSI
+209 RVEMRERSEFSI
-221 SENGGGV
+221 TETAQGV
-228 TLHLDRGDVIVEAAK
+228 TLNLDRGDVIVEAAK

-302 GASLRPVSVKDDIA
+302 GASLKPVSVKDDIA
-316 WSRNATRYA
+316 WSRNASRYA
-325 KMVTELAALRKD
+325 KMVTELASLRKEV
-337 IAAQVPHPGVRY
+337 AQQVPHPGVRY
-349 SSRFLDL
+349 STRFLDL
-356 APEGTVFYAALPNL
+356 APEGTVLYAALPNL

-387 NPALSEWMKGQ
+387 NPALSEWMREQ
-398 EGSVAHGPGLNEAMA
+398 ESSTAHGPGLNQTMA
-413 RVREFGEYLGDEI
+413 RVREFGQYLGDEI
-426 VVTAGTNAQGQPDA
+426 VVTAGTNAQGNPDA
-440 FLVLGELKNAGGF
+440 FLVLGELKDSAGF
-453 RPFLEKQIADLKTAE
+453 RPFLEKQINDLKSVDKGT
-468 KDAPNV
+468 PRVN
-474 RIIEDPS
+474 IIDDPS
-481 AADAVPTP
+481 AATTP
-489 SSAAAAVEE
+489 ATPAA
-498 TTTVIAGKKGSA
+498 TTTGD
-510 VKKAA
+510 KKAV
-515 RGRQFRDELYIWVR
+515 RKVVNNNELFVWIR
-529 DDFFAASPKIESLRG
+529 DDFFAASPKLEQLKA
-544 LQAAINAPGTNRF
+544 LQATINAPGTNRF
-557 AGTPFYARI
+557 AGTPFYSRI
-566 ADVYREGA
+566 TDVYKEGA
-574 GLIVAADLEKVIA
+574 GLIVAADLERVIA
-587 QATADAAKVPG
+587 QATSDAGKVG
-598 GQGRLDLYRQTGL
+598 GQKQLDLYRQTGL

-624 RAKTQSRA
+624 KAKTQSRA

-693 KRLRELETQNGLDI
+693 KRLRELETQNGLDL

-728 PTPSWKMVMEV
+728 PTPSWKMIMEV

-755 LNAWAAEHGQKGL
+755 LNAWAAAHGQKGL

-800 IAAPTS
+800 IAAPTA

-821 LLTSARFTA
+821 LVSSPRFTS

-856 GAIGD
+856 GAVGD
-861 RAKSLGEEQQ
+861 RAKSLSEEQQ

-877 AANSEPTLAYAY
+877 AANSQPTLAYAY

-925 LMEAME
+925 MMEAME
-931 GKSGGDHHTREKK
+931 GKGGAPDKK

>member
-1 MKHNKKELE
+1 MKRNKKELE
-10 AIIDKTMNGVR
+10 AIIDQSVN
-21 DEHLD
+21 
-26 PRAVD
+26 AVLSD
-31 GSASRVW
+31 QPDTRHVDDAAARVW
-38 ARIATEQNTSTAAD
+38 ARLATDQNISAAATSPSASAAVTAS
-52 RTTVA
+52 
-57 AEHINSCADFQSLIP
+57 EHINNCGDFQSLIP

-83 TLLLEDHS
+83 ALLLEDHT

-108 TAAAMRATVKPA
+108 TAAARAEFNQPA
-120 SSSGVNFTSWRW
+120 RSAQTNFTAWRW
-132 AVAASIAIAV
+132 AVAASLVMAV
-142 AVGALFF
+142 AVGALFLSNRF
-149 SKLMPSGGTLAATV
+149 SDTGAALAATV
-163 ESTSGA
+163 ESANGA
-169 IYRVTDAGTLA
+169 LYRVTDAGTLA
-180 MAVGEEIGK
+180 MVVGEEIGK

-209 RVEMRERAEFSI
+209 RVEMRERSEFSI
-221 SENGGGV
+221 TQNRQGV

-282 VHVNHAGADKVLL
+282 VHVNHSGADKVLL

-302 GASLRPVSVKDDIA
+302 GASLKPVAVKDDVA
-316 WSRNATRYA
+316 WSRNASRYT

-337 IAAQVPHPGVRY
+337 IAQQVPHPGVRY
-349 SSRFLDL
+349 STRFLDL
-356 APEGTVFYAALPNL
+356 APEGTVLYAALPNL

-387 NPALSEWMKGQ
+387 NPALSQWMKEQ
-398 EGSVAHGPGLNEAMA
+398 ESSTAHGPGLNQTMA
-413 RVREFGEYLGDEI
+413 RVREFGQYLGDEI
-426 VVTAGTNAQGQPDA
+426 VVTAGTNAQGNPDA
-440 FLVLGELKNAGGF
+440 FLVLGELKNGAGF
-453 RPFLEKQIADLKTAE
+453 RPFLEKQIAELKSAE
-468 KDAPNV
+468 KGAPKVN
-474 RIIEDPS
+474 IIDDPS
-481 AADAVPTP
+481 AAATAAPAPT
-489 SSAAAAVEE
+489 AA
-498 TTTVIAGKKGSA
+498 TTSGDKRAMRKV
-510 VKKAA
+510 VNNN
-515 RGRQFRDELYIWVR
+515 ELFVWIR
-529 DDFFAASPKIESLRG
+529 DDFFAASPKLESLRG
-544 LQAAINAPGTNRF
+544 LQATINAPGTNRF

-566 ADVYREGA
+566 ADVYKEGA
-574 GLIVAADLEKVIA
+574 GLIVAADLERVIA
-587 QATADAAKVPG
+587 QATSDVAKVG
-598 GQGRLDLYRQTGL
+598 GQQRLDLYRQTGL

-624 RAKTQSRA
+624 KAKTQSRA
-632 VLTFNE
+632 VLSFSE

-653 GALKFVSPDANVATA
+653 GALKFISPDANVATA

-693 KRLRELETQNGLDI
+693 KRLRELETQNGLDL

-728 PTPSWKMVMEV
+728 PTPSWKMIMEV
-739 YDQKH
+739 YDQQH
-744 LQGTFESVVGK
+744 LQQTFENVVGK
-755 LNAWAAEHGQKGL
+755 LNGWAAQNGQKGL

-786 FGLEVHYTFAEGYL
+786 FGLEVHYTYAEGYL

-821 LLTSARFTA
+821 LVNSARFTA

-856 GAIGD
+856 GAIGE
-861 RAKSLGEEQQ
+861 RAGSLGEEQQ

-877 AANSEPTLAYAY
+877 AANSQPTLAYAY

-931 GKSGGDHHTREKK
+931 GKGGQQKGDAAEKK

>member
-1 MKHNKKELE
+1 MKRNKKEIE
-10 AIIDKTMNGVR
+10 AIL
-21 DEHLD
+21 DETLNNMSKEHPD
-26 PRAVD
+26 NHTVD
-31 GSASRVW
+31 DAASRVW
-38 ARIATEQNTSTAAD
+38 ARIA
-52 RTTVA
+52 A
-57 AEHINSCADFQSLIP
+57 AENPASVTTPAAEQINSCADFQTLIP

-83 TLLLEDHS
+83 AMLLEDHT

-108 TAAAMRATVKPA
+108 SAAARATLQPA
-120 SSSGVNFTSWRW
+120 RTTGTNFTAWRW
-132 AVAASIAIAV
+132 AVAASVVVAV

-149 SKLMPSGGTLAATV
+149 SNRFFDTGGALAATV
-163 ESTSGA
+163 ESANGA
-169 IYRVTDAGTLA
+169 LYRVTDSGTLA
-180 MAVGEEIGK
+180 MAVGEQIGK
-189 GVRVRTAKDSGAV
+189 GVRVRTAKDSDAV

-209 RVEMRERAEFSI
+209 RVEMRERSEFSVT
-221 SENGGGV
+221 ENGQGV

-243 QGAGHLFVATP
+243 QGTKHLFVATP

-259 VKGTIFAVGSGTK
+259 VKGTIFSVGSGTK

-282 VHVNHAGADKVLL
+282 VHVNHAGTDKVLK
-295 PGDQTTT
+295 PGDQATT
-302 GASLRPVSVKDDIA
+302 SESVERVPVKEDIA
-316 WSRNATRYA
+316 WSRSAARYV
-325 KMVTELAALRKD
+325 KMVTELSALRKD
-337 IAAQVPHPGVRY
+337 VEARVPRPGVRY
-349 SSRFLDL
+349 STRFLDL
-356 APEGTVFYAALPNL
+356 APEGTVLYAALPNL

-387 NPALSEWMKGQ
+387 NPALAEWMKEQ
-398 EGSVAHGPGLNEAMA
+398 EGSAAHGAGLNQAMA

-440 FLVLGELKNAGGF
+440 FLVLGELKNSAGF
-453 RPFLEKQIADLKTAE
+453 RPFLEKQIGDLKTTD
-468 KDAPNV
+468 KGAPNV
-474 RIIEDPS
+474 RIIDDPS
-481 AADAVPTP
+481 AVAAPAADA
-489 SSAAAAVEE
+489 SATADKTAAKKSVG
-498 TTTVIAGKKGSA
+498 GK
-510 VKKAA
+510 
-515 RGRQFRDELYIWVR
+515 DNNHELYVWIR
-529 DDFFAASPKIESLRG
+529 DDFFAASPKIEQLKG
-544 LQAAINAPGTNRF
+544 LQATINAPGTNRF
-557 AGTPFYARI
+557 AGTPFYSRI
-566 ADVYREGA
+566 ADVYKEGA
-574 GLIVAADLEKVIA
+574 GLIVAADLEKVIG
-587 QATADAAKVPG
+587 QVTTEAAKEKD
-598 GQGRLDLYRQTGL
+598 GQKRLELYKQLGL
-611 LNLKHFVVEQKEV
+611 FNLKHFVVEQKEV
-624 RAKTQSRA
+624 KAKTQSRA

-653 GALKFVSPDANVATA
+653 GALKFISPDANVATA

-680 LLGFMETASPDLR
+680 LFSFMETASPDLR
-693 KRLRELETQNGLDI
+693 KHLRELETKNGLDI
-707 KRDFAAPLGGEF
+707 KRDFAAPLGGEY

-728 PTPSWKMVMEV
+728 PTPSWKMIVEV
-739 YDQKH
+739 YDQQH
-744 LQGTFESVVGK
+744 LQQTFESVVGK

-786 FGLEVHYTFAEGYL
+786 FGLEVHYTFSEGYM

-821 LLTSARFTA
+821 LVTSPRFVA

-842 VFYHNLAPLLQPLA
+842 IFYHNLAPLLQPLA
-856 GAIGD
+856 GTIND

-877 AANSEPTLAYAY
+877 AANAQPTLAYAY

-912 LLGLPNSFAMQHI
+912 LLGLPNAFAMQHI
-925 LMEAME
+925 MSEAMDE
-931 GKSGGDHHTREKK
+931 KGGKQQQK

>member
-1 MKHNKKELE
+1 MKRNKKELE
-10 AIIDKTMNGVR
+10 AIIDQTVNAVIGEQPDTR
-21 DEHLD
+21 D
-26 PRAVD
+26 VD
-31 GSASRVW
+31 NAASRVW
-38 ARIATEQNTSTAAD
+38 ARIASDQNISAAATSPTASAATAA
-52 RTTVA
+52 VA
-57 AEHINSCADFQSLIP
+57 AEHINNCGDFQSLIP

-83 TLLLEDHS
+83 ALLLEDHT

-108 TAAAMRATVKPA
+108 TAAARADFKRPA
-120 SSSGVNFTSWRW
+120 RASQTNFTAWRW
-132 AVAASIAIAV
+132 AVAASLVVAV
-142 AVGALFF
+142 AVGALFL
-149 SKLMPSGGTLAATV
+149 SNRMPSGAALAATV
-163 ESTSGA
+163 ESANGA
-169 IYRVTDAGTLA
+169 LYRVTDAGTLA
-180 MAVGEEIGK
+180 MVVGEEIGK

-209 RVEMRERAEFSI
+209 RIEMRERSEFSI
-221 SENGGGV
+221 TETAQGV
-228 TLHLDRGDVIVEAAK
+228 TVNLDRGDVIVEAAK

-302 GASLRPVSVKDDIA
+302 GASLTPVAVKDDIA
-316 WSRNATRYA
+316 WSRNASRYA
-325 KMVTELAALRKD
+325 KMVTELASLRKEV
-337 IAAQVPHPGVRY
+337 AQQVPHPGVRY
-349 SSRFLDL
+349 STRFLDL
-356 APEGTVFYAALPNL
+356 APEGTVLYAALPNL

-387 NPALSEWMKGQ
+387 NPALSQWMREQ
-398 EGSVAHGPGLNEAMA
+398 ESSSAHGPGLNQAMA
-413 RVREFGEYLGDEI
+413 RVREFGQYLGDEI
-426 VVTAGTNAQGQPDA
+426 VVTAGTNAQGNPDA
-440 FLVLGELKNAGGF
+440 FLVLGELKNAEGF
-453 RPFLEKQIADLKTAE
+453 RPFLEKQITDLKSAE
-468 KDAPNV
+468 KGAPKV
-474 RIIEDPS
+474 SIIDDPS
-481 AADAVPTP
+481 AVTATT
-489 SSAAAAVEE
+489 AAATAAAPAAA
-498 TTTVIAGKKGSA
+498 TKGDKTV
-510 VKKAA
+510 A
-515 RGRQFRDELYIWVR
+515 RKVVNNNELFIWIR
-529 DDFFAASPKIESLRG
+529 NDFFAASPKLESLRS
-544 LQAAINAPGTNRF
+544 LQAIVNAPGTNRF
-557 AGTPFYARI
+557 AGTPFHTRI
-566 ADVYREGA
+566 GDVYKEGA
-574 GLIVAADLEKVIA
+574 GLIVAADLERVIA
-587 QATADAAKVPG
+587 QATSDVAKVG
-598 GQGRLDLYRQTGL
+598 GEQRLDLYRQTGL

-624 RAKTQSRA
+624 KAKTQSRA

-693 KRLRELETQNGLDI
+693 KRLRELETQNGLDL

-728 PTPSWKMVMEV
+728 PTPSWKMIMEV
-739 YDQKH
+739 YDQQH
-744 LQGTFESVVGK
+744 LQRTFESVVGK
-755 LNAWAAEHGQKGL
+755 LNAWAAQNGQKGL
-768 TLTASGGS
+768 TLTPSGGS

-786 FGLEVHYTFAEGYL
+786 FGLEVHYTYAEGYL

-806 ALLTRALQYRESGVS
+806 ALLTRALQYRDSGVS
-821 LLTSARFTA
+821 LVTSPRFTS

-842 VFYHNLAPLLQPLA
+842 VIYHNLAPLLQPLA

-871 KAIAAF
+871 KAISAF
-877 AANSEPTLAYAY
+877 AANTTPTLAYAY

-925 LMEAME
+925 LMEAMD
-931 GKSGGDHHTREKK
+931 GKTGNAPGRK

>member
-1 MKHNKKELE
+1 MKRNKKDLE
-10 AIIDKTMNGVR
+10 AIIDQTVDAVR
-21 DEHLD
+21 NEQ
-26 PRAVD
+26 PAERAVD
-31 GSASRVW
+31 NAAARVW
-38 ARIATEQNTSTAAD
+38 ARLAAD
-52 RTTVA
+52 QNISAAATSPVA
-57 AEHINSCADFQSLIP
+57 SAAVTASEHINNCGDFQSLIP
-72 SYLRR
+72 SFLRH

-83 TLLLEDHS
+83 ALLLEDHT

-108 TAAAMRATVKPA
+108 TAAVRAPLNRPA
-120 SSSGVNFTSWRW
+120 ARASQPNFTAWRW
-132 AVAASIAIAV
+132 AVAASLAVAV
-142 AVGALFF
+142 AVGALFL
-149 SKLMPSGGTLAATV
+149 SNRLPSGGALAATV
-163 ESTSGA
+163 ESANGA
-169 IYRVTDAGTLA
+169 LYRVTDAGTLA

-189 GVRVRTAKDSGAV
+189 GVRVRTAKDSDAV

-221 SENGGGV
+221 TENGQGV

-282 VHVNHAGADKVLL
+282 VHVNHAGADKVLK

-302 GASLRPVSVKDDIA
+302 GASLVPVAVKDDIA

-325 KMVTELAALRKD
+325 KMVTELAALRQD
-337 IAAQVPHPGVRY
+337 IAQQVPHPGVRY
-349 SSRFLDL
+349 STRFLDL
-356 APEGTVFYAALPNL
+356 APEGTVLYAALPNL

-387 NPALSEWMKGQ
+387 NPALSQWMREQ
-398 EGSVAHGPGLNEAMA
+398 ESSTAHGPGLNQTMA
-413 RVREFGEYLGDEI
+413 RVREFGQYLGDEI
-426 VVTAGTNAQGQPDA
+426 VVTAGTNAQGNPDA
-440 FLVLGELKNAGGF
+440 FLVLGELKNGAGF
-453 RPFLEKQIADLKTAE
+453 RPFLEKQIADLKSVD
-468 KDAPNV
+468 KGAPKV
-474 RIIEDPS
+474 SIIDDPS
-481 AADAVPTP
+481 AVAAPAPAV
-489 SSAAAAVEE
+489 AE
-498 TTTVIAGKKGSA
+498 TATTGDRKATGA
-510 VKKAA
+510 KKAS
-515 RGRQFRDELYIWVR
+515 RGNNNNELYVWIR
-529 DDFFAASPKIESLRG
+529 DDFFAASPKLEQLKG
-544 LQAAINAPGTNRF
+544 LQATINAPGTNRF
-557 AGTPFYARI
+557 AGTPFHSRI
-566 ADVYREGA
+566 ADVYKEGA
-574 GLIVAADLEKVIA
+574 GLIVAADLERVIG
-587 QATADAAKVPG
+587 QATSDAAKVG
-598 GQGRLDLYRQTGL
+598 GQQQLDLYRQTGL

-624 RAKTQSRA
+624 KAKTQSRA

-693 KRLRELETQNGLDI
+693 KRLRELETQNGLDL

-719 AFAIDGPVL
+719 AFAIDGPLL
-728 PTPSWKMVMEV
+728 PTPSWKMIMEV

-744 LQGTFESVVGK
+744 LQGTFESVVGR
-755 LNAWAAEHGQKGL
+755 LNGWAAQHGQKGL
-768 TLTASGGS
+768 TLTSSGGS
-776 PNIYTLRSVD
+776 PNVYTLRSVD
-786 FGLEVHYTFAEGYL
+786 FGLEVHYTFAEGYM
-800 IAAPTS
+800 IAAPTT

-821 LLTSARFTA
+821 LVTSPRFTS

-842 VFYHNLAPLLQPLA
+842 VIYHNLAPLLQPLA
-856 GAIGD
+856 GAVGD

-877 AANSEPTLAYAY
+877 AANSQPTLAYAY
-889 AQGDRITLAANTEGG
+889 AQGDRITLASNTEGG

-912 LLGLPNSFAMQHI
+912 LLGLPNAFAMQHI
-925 LMEAME
+925 MMEAMD
-931 GKSGGDHHTREKK
+931 GKTGDAPQQQKK

>member
-1 MKHNKKELE
+1 KELE
-10 AIIDKTMNGVR
+10 AILDKAVR
-21 DEHLD
+21 GISLEQPETHI
-26 PRAVD
+26 VD
-31 GSASRVW
+31 DAASRVW
-38 ARIATEQNTSTAAD
+38 ARVAGQDLSATSTATAS
-52 RTTVA
+52 
-57 AEHINSCADFQSLIP
+57 EHINSCSDFQSLIP

-83 TLLLEDHS
+83 TLLLEDHT

-108 TAAAMRATVKPA
+108 TAAVRAQLNTPA
-120 SSSGVNFTSWRW
+120 RSSQTNFTAWRW
-132 AVAASIAIAV
+132 AVAASLVAAV
-142 AVGALFF
+142 AIGALFF
-149 SKLMPSGGTLAATV
+149 SNRLPSGGALAATV
-163 ESTSGA
+163 ESANGA
-169 IYRVTDAGTLA
+169 LYRVTDAGTLA
-180 MAVGEEIGK
+180 MVVGEEIGK
-189 GVRVRTAKDSGAV
+189 GVRVRTAKDSDAV

-221 SENGGGV
+221 TENGQGV

-302 GASLRPVSVKDDIA
+302 GASLVPVAVKDDIA
-316 WSRNATRYA
+316 WSRNASRYA

-337 IAAQVPHPGVRY
+337 VAQQVPHPGVRY
-349 SSRFLDL
+349 STRFLDL
-356 APEGTVFYAALPNL
+356 APEGTVLYAALPNL

-387 NPALSEWMKGQ
+387 NPALSQWMKEQ
-398 EGSVAHGPGLNEAMA
+398 ESSSAHGPGLNQTMA
-413 RVREFGEYLGDEI
+413 RVREFGQYLGDEI
-426 VVTAGTNAQGQPDA
+426 VVTAGTNAQGNPDA
-440 FLVLGELKNAGGF
+440 FLVLGELKDAQGF
-453 RPFLEKQIADLKTAE
+453 RPFLEKQIGDLKSVD
-468 KDAPNV
+468 KGAPKV
-474 RIIEDPS
+474 SIIDDPS
-481 AADAVPTP
+481 AA
-489 SSAAAAVEE
+489 SATAPAA
-498 TTTVIAGKKGSA
+498 TTATKTNSNKKVASK
-510 VKKAA
+510 VLNSN
-515 RGRQFRDELYIWVR
+515 ELYIWIR
-529 DDFFAASPKIESLRG
+529 EDFFAASPKLEQLRA
-544 LQAAINAPGTNRF
+544 LQATINAPGTNRF
-557 AGTPFYARI
+557 AGTPFYSRI
-566 ADVYREGA
+566 ADVYKEGA
-574 GLIVAADLEKVIA
+574 GLIVAADLERVIA
-587 QATADAAKVPG
+587 QATSDAAKVG
-598 GQGRLDLYRQTGL
+598 GQQRLDLYRQTGL

-624 RAKTQSRA
+624 KAKTQSRA
-632 VLTFNE
+632 VLSFNE

-693 KRLRELETQNGLDI
+693 KRLRELETQNGLDL

-728 PTPSWKMVMEV
+728 PTPSWKMIMEV

-755 LNAWAAEHGQKGL
+755 LNAWAAQHGQKGL

-821 LLTSARFTA
+821 LVTSTRFTS

-856 GAIGD
+856 GAVGD
-861 RAKSLGEEQQ
+861 RAKSLSEEQQ

-877 AANSEPTLAYAY
+877 AANTQPTLAYAY

-925 LMEAME
+925 LMEAMD
-931 GKSGGDHHTREKK
+931 GKGDKSGAQQKK

>member
-1 MKHNKKELE
+1 MKRNKKELE
-10 AIIDKTMNGVR
+10 AIIDQTVNAVLR
-21 DEHLD
+21 DQPD
-26 PRAVD
+26 APTVD
-31 GSASRVW
+31 ASASRVW
-38 ARIATEQNTSTAAD
+38 ARIAADQNVSAAATSPTA
-52 RTTVA
+52 TA
-57 AEHINSCADFQSLIP
+57 AEHINNCGDFQSLIP

-83 TLLLEDHS
+83 ALLLEDHT

-108 TAAAMRATVKPA
+108 TAVAAARATLNQPA
-120 SSSGVNFTSWRW
+120 RPSQTNFTAWRW
-132 AVAASIAIAV
+132 AVAASLAV
-142 AVGALFF
+142 AVVVGAVFF
-149 SKLMPSGGTLAATV
+149 SNRFLDTGAALAATV
-163 ESTSGA
+163 ESANGA
-169 IYRVTDAGTLA
+169 LYRVTDAGTLA
-180 MAVGEEIGK
+180 MVVGEEIGK

-209 RVEMRERAEFSI
+209 RVEMRERSEFSVTQ
-221 SENGGGV
+221 NRQGV

-259 VKGTIFAVGSGTK
+259 VKGTIFSVGSGTK
-272 GSRVSVVEGE
+272 GSRVSVIEGE
-282 VHVNHAGADKVLL
+282 VHVNHSGADKVLL

-302 GASLRPVSVKDDIA
+302 GASLKPVAVKDDIA
-316 WSRNATRYA
+316 WSRNAPRYA

-337 IAAQVPHPGVRY
+337 IAQQVPHPGVRY
-349 SSRFLDL
+349 STRFLDL
-356 APEGTVFYAALPNL
+356 APEGTVLYAALPNL

-387 NPALSEWMKGQ
+387 NPALSEWMREQ
-398 EGSVAHGPGLNEAMA
+398 ESSAAHGPGLNQTMA
-413 RVREFGEYLGDEI
+413 RVREFGQYLGDEI
-426 VVTAGTNAQGQPDA
+426 VVTAGTNAQGNPDA
-440 FLVLGELKNAGGF
+440 FLVLGELKNAAGF
-453 RPFLEKQIADLKTAE
+453 RPFLEKQMADLKSAD
-468 KDAPNV
+468 KGAPRV
-474 RIIEDPS
+474 SIIDDPS
-481 AADAVPTP
+481 AVAAG
-489 SSAAAAVEE
+489 SS
-498 TTTVIAGKKGSA
+498 TTTTAPAPAAMTGRKKVSGKIANNN
-510 VKKAA
+510 
-515 RGRQFRDELYIWVR
+515 ELFVWIR
-529 DDFFAASPKIESLRG
+529 EDFFAASPKLEQLKG
-544 LQAAINAPGTNRF
+544 LQATINAPGTNRF
-557 AGTPFYARI
+557 PGTPFYSRI
-566 ADVYREGA
+566 ADVYKEGA
-574 GLIVAADLEKVIA
+574 GLIVAADLERVIA
-587 QATADAAKVPG
+587 QATSDVAKVG
-598 GQGRLDLYRQTGL
+598 GQQRLDLYRQTGL

-624 RAKTQSRA
+624 KAKTQSRA
-632 VLTFNE
+632 VLSFNE

-693 KRLRELETQNGLDI
+693 KRLRELETQNGLDL

-728 PTPSWKMVMEV
+728 PTPSWKMIVEV
-739 YDQKH
+739 YNQQH
-744 LQGTFESVVGK
+744 LQQTFESVVGK
-755 LNAWAAEHGQKGL
+755 LNAWAAAHGQKGL

-821 LLTSARFTA
+821 LVTSARFTS

-877 AANSEPTLAYAY
+877 AASSTPTLAYAY

-931 GKSGGDHHTREKK
+931 GKGGRKGDTPEKK

>member
-1 MKHNKKELE
+1 MKRNKKELE
-10 AIIDKTMNGVR
+10 AI
-21 DEHLD
+21 LD
-26 PRAVD
+26 QAVD
-31 GSASRVW
+31 AVLGEQPDVPTVDAAASRVW
-38 ARIATEQNTSTAAD
+38 ARLATDQNISAAATSPTASA
-52 RTTVA
+52 TA
-57 AEHINSCADFQSLIP
+57 SEHINNCGDFQSLIP

-83 TLLLEDHS
+83 ALLLEDHT

-108 TAAAMRATVKPA
+108 TAAARATFNQPA
-120 SSSGVNFTSWRW
+120 RSPQTNFTAWRW
-132 AVAASIAIAV
+132 AMAASVLV
-142 AVGALFF
+142 AVTLGALFL
-149 SKLMPSGGTLAATV
+149 SNRLPSGGALAATV
-163 ESTSGA
+163 ESANGA
-169 IYRVTDAGTLA
+169 LYRVTDAGTLA
-180 MAVGEEIGK
+180 MAVGEQIGK
-189 GVRVRTAKDSGAV
+189 GVRVRTAKDSDAV

-209 RVEMRERAEFSI
+209 RVEMRERSEFSI
-221 SENGGGV
+221 SENGQGV

-259 VKGTIFAVGSGTK
+259 VKGTIFSVGSGTK
-272 GSRVSVVEGE
+272 GSRVSVIEGE
-282 VHVNHAGADKVLL
+282 VHVNHSGADKVLL

-302 GASLRPVSVKDDIA
+302 GARLTPVSVKDDIA
-316 WSRNATRYA
+316 WSRNASRYS

-337 IAAQVPHPGVRY
+337 IAQQVPHPGVRY
-349 SSRFLDL
+349 STRFLDL
-356 APEGTVFYAALPNL
+356 APEGTVLYAALPNL

-387 NPALSEWMKGQ
+387 NPALSEWMREQ
-398 EGSVAHGPGLNEAMA
+398 ESSPAHGPGLNQTMA
-413 RVREFGEYLGDEI
+413 RVREFGQYLGDEI
-426 VVTAGTNAQGQPDA
+426 VVTAGTNAQGNPDA
-440 FLVLGELKNAGGF
+440 FLVLGELKNAEGF
-453 RPFLEKQIADLKTAE
+453 RPFLEKQIGDFKSVD
-468 KDAPNV
+468 KGAPKVN
-474 RIIEDPS
+474 IIDDPS
-481 AADAVPTP
+481 AIAATAP
-489 SSAAAAVEE
+489 AAAAA
-498 TTTVIAGKKGSA
+498 TTDGD
-510 VKKAA
+510 KKATRA
-515 RGRQFRDELYIWVR
+515 NNNNNELFVWIR
-529 DDFFAASPKIESLRG
+529 DDFFAASPKLEQLKS
-544 LQAAINAPGTNRF
+544 LQATINAPGTNRF
-557 AGTPFYARI
+557 AGTPFYTRI
-566 ADVYREGA
+566 SEVYREGA
-574 GLIVAADLEKVIA
+574 GLIVAADLERIIG
-587 QATADAAKVPG
+587 QATSDVAKVG
-598 GQGRLDLYRQTGL
+598 GQQRLDLYRQTGL
-611 LNLKHFVVEQKEV
+611 LNLKHFVIEQKEV
-624 RAKTQSRA
+624 KAKTQSRA
-632 VLTFNE
+632 VVTFNE

-653 GALKFVSPDANVATA
+653 GALKFISPDANVATA

-693 KRLRELETQNGLDI
+693 KRLRELETQNGLDL

-728 PTPSWKMVMEV
+728 PTPSWKMIMEV
-739 YDQKH
+739 YDQQH
-744 LQGTFESVVGK
+744 LQQTFESVVEK
-755 LNAWAAEHGQKGL
+755 LNAWAAAHGQKGL

-786 FGLEVHYTFAEGYL
+786 FGLEVHYTYAEGYL

-821 LLTSARFTA
+821 LLTSANFTS

-856 GAIGD
+856 GAVGD
-861 RAKSLGEEQQ
+861 RAKSLSEEQQ

-877 AANSEPTLAYAY
+877 AADSQPTLAYAY

-925 LMEAME
+925 MMEAMD
-931 GKSGGDHHTREKK
+931 GKGDKGSAPEKK